1 MRKIELAVCLKK
13 ITKNSRT
20 TKARHERIPKNN
32 KKLIGLS
39 IYDVWYK
46 RDGWAVKVMWCRIW
60 KK

>member
-39 IYDVWYK
+39 IYDV
-46 RDGWAVKVMWCRIW
+46 
-60 KK
+60 